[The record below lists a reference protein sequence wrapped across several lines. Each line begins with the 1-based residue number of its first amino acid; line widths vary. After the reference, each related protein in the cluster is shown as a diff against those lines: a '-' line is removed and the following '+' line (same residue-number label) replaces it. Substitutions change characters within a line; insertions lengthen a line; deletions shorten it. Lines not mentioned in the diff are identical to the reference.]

1 MERILGIVQ
10 GICLVLFIPF
20 GILGSATVAENL
32 FSNGTALIIGLFLMT
47 ISAIMFSFVLIAENL
62 ERR

>member
-1 MERILGIVQ
+1 MEKILSVVQ

-20 GILGSATVAENL
+20 GIIGSATVAENL
-32 FSNGTALIIGLFLMT
+32 FSNGTALIIGLFLMG
-47 ISAIMFSFVLIAENL
+47 ISALMFTVLLVVSEI